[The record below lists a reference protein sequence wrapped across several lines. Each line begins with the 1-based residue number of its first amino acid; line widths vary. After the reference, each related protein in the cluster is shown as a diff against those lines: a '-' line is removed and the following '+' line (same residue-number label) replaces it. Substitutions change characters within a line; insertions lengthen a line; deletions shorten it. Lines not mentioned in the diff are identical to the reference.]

1 MHNLKSYLQ
10 KDVVNEREYNTWWN
24 RGGVRKEILIKG
36 ESPWIWVPLSSGWL
50 RSWLSTLLHLR
61 TPGVQLSKTDFG
73 LNAVNFSFK
82 AIFSVEDWNQVISI
96 DEDFTSILGVDAQA
110 AFLSNMF
117 TSKIWWTDEQLRF
130 FKILFDGQGADSS
143 LFFTV
148 YIKWYN
154 DYLWAHL
161 QHFLIVFCWGPLI
174 CSLKILIWINVFLS
188 FFRSFSDNFQ
198 LQISLRTKKRWYK
211 KAFVLLGKSR
221 DRGAGSCQE
230 SWSTGMLRLIIYLEG
245 FHLWQAAVI
254 HCRLG
259 LSALNVSTAASAAAA
274 AACVPL
280 LS

>member
-1 MHNLKSYLQ
+1 M
-10 KDVVNEREYNTWWN
+10 
-24 RGGVRKEILIKG
+24 
-36 ESPWIWVPLSSGWL
+36 PWISVS
-50 RSWLSTLLHLR
+50 R
-61 TPGVQLSKTDFG
+61 TSLV
-73 LNAVNFSFK
+73 
-82 AIFSVEDWNQVISI
+82 VEDWNQVISI

-148 YIKWYN
+148 YTKWYN

-198 LQISLRTKKRWYK
+198 LQISLRTKK
-211 KAFVLLGKSR
+211 A
-221 DRGAGSCQE
+221 
-230 SWSTGMLRLIIYLEG
+230 LI
-245 FHLWQAAVI
+245 QQK
-254 HCRLG
+254 
-259 LSALNVSTAASAAAA
+259 
-274 AACVPL
+274 L
-280 LS
+280 LSSLVKAETEMPGVIKKVDPLEF